1 MIRAFSNQA
10 AALLPSSGELRSRT
24 GYQNQW
30 SCLVAQSYS
39 KNECKLFP
47 AKVIDLKSQKQQ
59 EGAQERL
66 QVMGIDF
73 ESKVSRKT
81 FLSLSL

>member
-1 MIRAFSNQA
+1 MELFSCT
-10 AALLPSSGELRSRT
+10 ELFKE
-24 GYQNQW
+24 
-30 SCLVAQSYS
+30 C
-39 KNECKLFP
+39 ECKPYP